1 MKQDETQSAAPRRR
15 PRRSREEVSQAL
27 IDAAAAL
34 SAERDSGHITV
45 REIAARA
52 DVNTTFV
59 ARYFGSKQNLMRAA
73 MEQAQQHV
81 TERIEE
87 MADVVQG
94 GPAVFHA
101 VLQER
106 QFVATLARATLDGVL
121 AGLPQG
127 APALGKLLERFQAE
141 LGPGD
146 ALSRRDARVIVACLA
161 SAALGYALFGDYVRH
176 GTGLS
181 SEPEDRVEAA
191 MVEVLQG
198 IARLALEDG
207 REE

>member
-1 MKQDETQSAAPRRR
+1 MKPDETTGAAPRRR

-34 SAERDSGHITV
+34 SAERDSGHVTV

-59 ARYFGSKQNLMRAA
+59 ARYFGSKKNLMRAA
-73 MEQAQQHV
+73 MTQAQQHV
-81 TERIEE
+81 AERIEE

-127 APALGKLLERFQAE
+127 SPALGKLLERFEAE
-141 LGPGD
+141 LGPGEP
-146 ALSRRDARVIVACLA
+146 LSRRDARIIVACLA
-161 SAALGYALFGDYVRH
+161 SAAMGYALFGGYIRH
-176 GTGLS
+176 GAGLDG
-181 SEPEDRVEAA
+181 EPEDRVEAV

-198 IARLALEDG
+198 IARLALEDE